1 MAREISALII
11 CGDRLAEVT
20 RCLQSLALLGDL
32 LHEVRLLK
40 NAPKQP
46 WPEGCFDSVPAS
58 VRERLHI
65 LPSETQV
72 FPTTGRNQLAAGATG
87 SVYLFLD
94 DDSLVLEKTGIEKGL
109 HVLKTDST
117 VGSIAYPQST
127 EAGALAPFAQPAP
140 VEHACLTCGFMTC
153 AAMTRAD
160 VYHHIGG
167 FQELLQMAHEE
178 NEFCKRQWDAGFS
191 VLYLPE
197 RCICHN
203 PSPNARN
210 SRQRAM
216 LNTRNIWY
224 QAVLHEPLWLLAGTL
239 VPRLVQGARYLR
251 QAHEWTGGQW
261 LPLFTQALREFAQQL
276 PALCRARRPLSMKT
290 LLRWQQIKSSYPA
303 YPTGS
308 LPAA

>member
-1 MAREISALII
+1 MPLEISALII
-11 CGDRLAEVT
+11 CGDRLDEVT
-20 RCLQSLALLGDL
+20 RCIKSLAKLGDL
-32 LHEVRLLK
+32 LHEVLLLK

-46 WPEGCFDSVPAS
+46 WPDKCFDSVPAA
-58 VRERLHI
+58 VRNRLQI
-65 LPSETQV
+65 ISSEKQV
-72 FPTTGRNQLAAGATG
+72 FPTEGRNRLAALASG
-87 SVYLFLD
+87 SAYLFLD
-94 DDSLVLEKTGIEKGL
+94 DDSLVLAKAGIEKGL
-109 HVLKTDST
+109 NILQMDAS

-127 EAGALAPFAQPAP
+127 EEGELAPFTQPAP
-140 VEHACLTCGFMTC
+140 VEHECLTCGFMTC

-160 VYHHIGG
+160 VYHKIGG

-178 NEFCKRQWDAGFS
+178 NEFCKRQWNAGYS

-239 VPRLVQGARYLR
+239 LPRMLQGARYLHHAR
-251 QAHEWTGGQW
+251 EWTGGQW
-261 LPLFTQALREFAQQL
+261 MPLFLQALSEFTKQL
-276 PALCRARRPLSMKT
+276 PALCRARRPLATKT
-290 LLRWQQIKSSYPA
+290 ILLWHQLKKSYPR
-303 YPTGS
+303 YTPVSPTV
-308 LPAA
+308 